1 MRFITGSFI
10 LAAILF
16 GRATLFAQTDSF
28 ALRPADTVVF
38 YGDSITEQRLYT
50 MVTELYTVTRYPKL
64 NVKFVHS
71 GWGGDRVT
79 GGGGGPV
86 DLRLQRDVLEYHP
99 TVMTIMLG
107 MNDGNYANHKPEND
121 EVFYAGFRHIVESV
135 RKTAPSVR
143 ITAIEPSPFDDV
155 TRPFTLQPNGYN
167 AVLRKFGQWIEH
179 YATEAHFD
187 VADFNTPVV
196 EVLKKAYATDP
207 AVAQKIVPDRVHP
220 SLAGHMIMAEQLL
233 KAWHARPLVSSVA
246 IDAASG
252 TIDNVEFAHVSN
264 LKKGHLSWTETDE
277 ALPLPIAAWLTTDYD
292 HAIALALQSSDFIQA
307 LNQQRLRVTGLATGR
322 YQLSIDGA
330 AVGTWTGQ
338 ELAEGVNLAVLD
350 TPMARQATEVRDL
363 TIRRIDV
370 HQERWRSL
378 EVPLETFHLGSME
391 QSLKGLDAL
400 DAEIAARQHAAAQP
414 RPHSYKLVLVK

>member
-1 MRFITGSFI
+1 VRSTTSKFI

-38 YGDSITEQRLYT
+38 YGDSITDQRLYT

-107 MNDGNYANHKPEND
+107 MNDGSYANHKPEND
-121 EVFYAGFRHIVESV
+121 EVFYAGFRHIVETV

-155 TRPFTLQPNGYN
+155 TRPFTLQPDGYN

-179 YATEAHFD
+179 YANDAHFD
-187 VADFNTPVV
+187 VADFNAPVV
-196 EVLKKAYATDP
+196 EVLKKANAADP

-233 KAWHARPLVSSVA
+233 KAWHARPFVSSVA

-252 TIDNVEFAHVSN
+252 KTDKVEFANVSD
-264 LKKGHLSWTETDE
+264 LMTSPLSWTETDE
-277 ALPLPIAAWLTTDYD
+277 ALPLPIAAWLASDND
-292 HAIALALQSSDFIQA
+292 HTIALALRSSDFIQA
-307 LNQQRLRVTGLATGR
+307 LNQQPLRVTGLATGR

-330 AVGTWTGQ
+330 AVGTWSGQ

-370 HQERWRSL
+370 HQQRWRAL
-378 EVPLETFHLGSME
+378 QVPLEKFDLE
-391 QSLKGLDAL
+391 NLDRSLKELDAL
-400 DAEIAARQHAAAQP
+400 DAELAAHQHAAAQP
-414 RPHSYKLVLVK
+414 RPHSYALVLVK

>member
-1 MRFITGSFI
+1 
-10 LAAILF
+10 
-16 GRATLFAQTDSF
+16 
-28 ALRPADTVVF
+28 
-38 YGDSITEQRLYT
+38 
-50 MVTELYTVTRYPKL
+50 
-64 NVKFVHS
+64 VHS

-121 EVFYAGFRHIVESV
+121 EVFYAGFRHIVETV

-155 TRPFTLQPNGYN
+155 TRPFTLQPHGYN
-167 AVLRKFGQWIEH
+167 GVLLKFGQWIEH

-220 SLAGHMIMAEQLL
+220 SLAGHMIMAERLL

-246 IDAASG
+246 VDAVSG
-252 TIDNVEFAHVSN
+252 MLDKAEFADVSN
-264 LKKGHLSWTETDE
+264 LKTGPLSWTETDE
-277 ALPLPIAAWLTTDYD
+277 ALPLPIAAWLARDGD
-292 HAIALALQSSDFIQA
+292 HTIALALQSSDFIQA

-338 ELAEGVNLAVLD
+338 ELAEGLNLAVLD
-350 TPMARQATEVRDL
+350 TPMARQAAEVRDL

-370 HQERWRSL
+370 HQQRWRAL
-378 EVPLETFHLGSME
+378 QVPLEKFSLE
-391 QSLKGLDAL
+391 NLDRSLKDLDAL
-400 DAEIAARQHAAAQP
+400 DAELAVHEHAAAQP